1 MKALGGFY
9 NCKKNKTKNLE
20 VSYKTVSD
28 YTDCNSKDLPLLQF
42 TEHQTYLPEQP
53 HIFRL

>member
-9 NCKKNKTKNLE
+9 NCKKQKTKNLE